1 MGKYINETSNGT
13 PLGARGK
20 VQQLLNDGA
29 KRTDATWKPNLIC
42 VLDNGLFEAAAY
54 MYSEGE
60 FEEFNDID
68 GRQKTWL
75 THEDAEKIAR

>member
-1 MGKYINETSNGT
+1 MGKYINETSDGT

-42 VLDNGLFEAAAY
+42 VIDNGLFEAAAY

-68 GRQKTWL
+68 DRQKTWL
-75 THEDAEKIAR
+75 IHEGVEEIAR

>member
-13 PLGARGK
+13 LLGARGK

-42 VLDNGLFEAAAY
+42 VIDNGLFEAAAY

-60 FEEFNDID
+60 FEEFHGIE

-75 THEDAEKIAR
+75 IHEGVEAIAR